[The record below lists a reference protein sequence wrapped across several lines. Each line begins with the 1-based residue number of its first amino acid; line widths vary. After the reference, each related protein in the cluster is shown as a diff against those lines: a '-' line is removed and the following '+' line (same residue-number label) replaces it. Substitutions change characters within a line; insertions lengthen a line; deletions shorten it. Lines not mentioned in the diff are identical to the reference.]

1 MIKIISA
8 IVVMIALSACT
19 QTVKPLPTKQ
29 AVNKQTTKQNT
40 VKQKNKKKP
49 MKMKMFQTVDPK
61 DALLVQKGEKRNACI
76 ICGMNLT
83 KFYKTSHIA
92 TYGDKEVQYC
102 SIHCLEDHLHSGAEV
117 KNPQVV
123 DVTSLKFIPVLE
135 AYYVVGSDVKGTM
148 SRVSKYAFSSLE
160 DAKAF
165 QKKHGGDIMDFRA
178 ALEKAKED
186 F

>member
-1 MIKIISA
+1 MIKIILA
-8 IVVMIALSACT
+8 VVVMIGLSACT
-19 QTVKPLPTKQ
+19 QTVQPTLTKSVDKKQ
-29 AVNKQTTKQNT
+29 VM
-40 VKQKNKKKP
+40 KQKTMKKS

-61 DALLVQKGEKRNACI
+61 DAVLVQKGEGKNSCI

-102 SIHCLEDHLHSGAEV
+102 SIHCLEDHLNSGAEV

-160 DAKAF
+160 DAKTF
-165 QKKHGGDIMDFRA
+165 QKKHGGEIMDFRA

>member
-19 QTVKPLPTKQ
+19 QTVKPAPAKQ
-29 AVNKQTTKQNT
+29 VQNKQVMKQKI
-40 VKQKNKKKP
+40 VKQKNMKKP

-61 DALLVQKGEKRNACI
+61 DAILVQKGEGKNACV

-102 SIHCLEDHLHSGAEV
+102 SIHCLEDHLNSGAEV

-135 AYYVVGSDVKGTM
+135 AYYVVGSDLKGTM

-165 QKKHGGDIMDFRA
+165 QKKHGGEIMDFRA